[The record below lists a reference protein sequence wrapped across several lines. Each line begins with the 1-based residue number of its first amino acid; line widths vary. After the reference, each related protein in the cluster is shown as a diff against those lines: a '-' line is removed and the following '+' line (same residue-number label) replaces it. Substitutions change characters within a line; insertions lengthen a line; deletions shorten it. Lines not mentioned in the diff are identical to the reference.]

1 MIRSSKDLADNAPDY
16 FTPTDRERFDRHP
29 DKICCNFEYPNGY
42 YLSLARRK
50 PEFTNY
56 PDWVC
61 LLLDAGLILR
71 PGTLFCG
78 CNAAK
83 ADGAYLREGG
93 QALLDCYAEVAEPG
107 GWTRGKRHHRGAA
120 TDLQAE
126 ALVPGP
132 VDLSHLGGIVVPSE
146 GAARQLYGVLSRYD
160 LGPERFRWVVAP
172 KLFERNTLSNY
183 VRFGGTLAESP
194 GTRRSSRKRTNGY
207 ATARELR

>member
-1 MIRSSKDLADNAPDY
+1 M
-16 FTPTDRERFDRHP
+16 
-29 DKICCNFEYPNGY
+29 
-42 YLSLARRK
+42 ARRK

-61 LLLDAGLILR
+61 LLLDARLILR

-93 QALLDCYAEVAEPG
+93 QALLDCYADPAQPG
-107 GWTRGKRHHRGAA
+107 GWPRGKRHHRGAA

-132 VDLSHLGGIVVPSE
+132 VDLSHLAGIVVPSE
-146 GAARQLYGVLSRYD
+146 GAALQLYGVLSRYD

-172 KLFERNTLSNY
+172 KFFDRNTLSNY
-183 VRFGGTLAESP
+183 VRFGGTLVE
-194 GTRRSSRKRTNGY
+194 
-207 ATARELR
+207 ATWNAPIEQEKN